1 MSVFVTRKQLK
12 IGRVRKRS
20 VRLIPAMDCAGL
32 WKGVSGP
39 AAGRRGRVTFCGLK
53 PVRMRPLFSS

>member
-1 MSVFVTRKQLK
+1 MSVFVIRKQPK
-12 IGRVRKRS
+12 TGRVRKRG
-20 VRLIPAMDCAGL
+20 VRLIPATDCVGL

-39 AAGRRGRVTFCGLK
+39 ATGRRGRVTFCGLK